1 MMLLT
6 KAIRAKL
13 IANGELRA
21 SELGAYPVCKLFTPD
36 AQFTWLIVEADPEE
50 SDRLFGLCDLGMG
63 FPELGYVSLAEL
75 ERLRGPM
82 GLKVERDLHFRPDK
96 PLTAYANEARD
107 KRRIVA

>member
-21 SELGAYPVCKLFTPD
+21 SEQGAYPVCKLFTPD

-50 SDRLFGLCDLGMG
+50 PNRLFGLCDLGTG

-75 ERLRGPM
+75 TALRGPM
-82 GLKVERDLHFRPDK
+82 GLKVERDLYFQPTK
-96 PLTAYANEARD
+96 SLTAYADEARD
-107 KRRIVA
+107 KRRVVA